1 MSMFEKSINRRTFL
15 RGVGTAM
22 SLPLLEGMLPANAL
36 AQSAASAS
44 KPMRMAFIFVPN
56 GISMKH
62 WTPATEGGGYA
73 LPSLLEPLKDLRNDF
88 SILTGLSQ
96 DNAAAL
102 GDGPGDH
109 ARSTACWLTGVH
121 PKKTSGSDIKNGVS
135 ADQLAAQKLGHRTP
149 FASLEL
155 GCERGAMAGD
165 CDSGYS
171 CAYSSNISWRTE
183 TTPVAKE
190 VNPRLVFERLFGS
203 GDKAGE
209 DQSRA
214 RRDLF
219 NQSILDMVIEDA
231 SRLKARLG
239 KKDQGKL
246 DEYFQGVREI
256 EERIVKMEQL
266 GKNMALAEAK
276 KPTGIPPDYGEHI
289 RLMGDMMVLAFQ
301 ADLTRICTFMFAN
314 DGSNRSFGF
323 IGVPEGHHDMSH
335 HGRDPVKLERK
346 RRIDQFQ
353 LEQLAY
359 VLRRL
364 KETKEGDSNLL
375 DNSLIVFGAGI
386 SDGDRHNH
394 DDLPILLAGRGAGS
408 FKPGRHMVYPNHTPL
423 NNLFLSML
431 DRAGVRVD
439 NLGNSTGK
447 LSQLF

>member
-1 MSMFEKSINRRTFL
+1 MMDKPIDRRTFL

-22 SLPLLEGMLPANAL
+22 ALPMLEGMAPLTAL
-36 AQSAASAS
+36 AQSASKSAA
-44 KPMRMAFIFVPN
+44 PTRMAFMFVPN
-56 GISMKH
+56 GLSMKH
-62 WTPATEGGGYA
+62 WTPTTEGGGYA

-121 PKKTSGSDIKNGVS
+121 PKKTSGADIKNGISV
-135 ADQLAAQKLGHRTP
+135 DQVAAQRIGNRTP

-171 CAYSSNISWRTE
+171 CAYSSNVSWRSE
-183 TTPVAKE
+183 STPVAKE

-209 DQSRA
+209 AQSKA

-219 NQSILDMVIEDA
+219 NQSILDMVMEDA

-239 KKDQGKL
+239 KKDQNKL
-246 DEYFQGVREI
+246 DEYFQGVRDI
-256 EERIVKMEQL
+256 EERIVKMERL
-266 GKNMALAEAK
+266 GKDMALAGSK

-314 DGSNRSFGF
+314 DGSNRSFSF

-353 LEQLAY
+353 LEQVAY

-394 DDLPILLAGRGAGS
+394 DDLPVLLAGRGGGS
-408 FKPGRHMVYPNHTPL
+408 FRPGRHMVYPNHTPM
-423 NNLFLSML
+423 NNLYLSLL
-431 DRAGVRVD
+431 DRMGVRIET
-439 NLGNSTGK
+439 LGNSTGK
-447 LSQLF
+447 LAQLF